1 MSPARRR
8 RSTRSRILWAAF
20 GLALL
25 VALCVA
31 YFQLAVQPTLWDA
44 LTNGANY

>member
-1 MSPARRR
+1 MSPGRR
-8 RSTRSRILWAAF
+8 RSTRSRVLWGAF

-25 VALCVA
+25 VMLFVL
-31 YFQLAVQPTLWDA
+31 YFQLMVRPSLWEM